1 MWETVDTSCTGA
13 GRALSSESRDLLGG
27 LERVLLLPGPRLELT
42 ALRVSAKEGKEG
54 DSRLWSGRGSPEYL
68 VPGLTATSVFS
79 DPRTGPLSSLGL
91 GLLSEK

>member
-1 MWETVDTSCTGA
+1 MSLASG
-13 GRALSSESRDLLGG
+13 DLLGG
-27 LERVLLLPGPRLELT
+27 LGRVLLLPGPRLELT

-68 VPGLTATSVFS
+68 VPGLTATSLFS

-91 GLLSEK
+91 DLLSEK